1 MAYQCMHLKF
11 YDLSIRFYSV
21 SLRKLLYYIR
31 KPNEPQYQEHTFLQ
45 ESS

>member
-1 MAYQCMHLKF
+1 MAYLCMHLKF
-11 YDLSIRFYSV
+11 YDLSLRFYSV

-31 KPNEPQYQEHTFLQ
+31 KPNEPQCQEHTFLQ